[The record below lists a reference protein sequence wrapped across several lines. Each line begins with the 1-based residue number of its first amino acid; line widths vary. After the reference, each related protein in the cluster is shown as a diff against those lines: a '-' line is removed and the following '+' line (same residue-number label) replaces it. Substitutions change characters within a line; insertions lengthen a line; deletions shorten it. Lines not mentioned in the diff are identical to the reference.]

1 MCYNEQHVMDVEIE
15 LTGVARA
22 IARSRRVPLQLKDG
36 ATYRDVVRGLG
47 ERVPELIGVVIQAS
61 GDELLNANVLGASE
75 EELVFPDQMD
85 DLVKNNRLIL
95 LSIIVG
101 G

>member
-1 MCYNEQHVMDVEIE
+1 MDVEIE

-22 IARSRRVPLQLKDG
+22 IARSRQVPLRLKEN
-36 ATYRDVVRGLG
+36 ATYRDAVRSLG
-47 ERVPELIGVVIQAS
+47 EKVPDLIGVVIQPS

-75 EELVFPDQMD
+75 DELVFPDQMD
-85 DLVKNNRLIL
+85 DPVRSSHLIL

>member
-1 MCYNEQHVMDVEIE
+1 MDVEIE

-22 IARSRRVPLQLKDG
+22 IARARQVPLRLKEG

-47 ERVPELIGVVIQAS
+47 ETVPELIGVVIQPS
-61 GDELLNANVLGASE
+61 GDELLNANLLGSSE

-85 DLVKNNRLIL
+85 DPVKKHRLIL

>member
-1 MCYNEQHVMDVEIE
+1 MDVEVE

-22 IARSRRVPLQLKDG
+22 IARSRQVSLQLLEG
-36 ATYRDVVRGLG
+36 ATYRDVVCALG
-47 ERVPELIGVVIQAS
+47 KAVPELIGVVIQPS
-61 GDELLNANVLGASE
+61 GDDLLNANVLGSSE
-75 EELVFPDQMD
+75 EDLVFPDQMD
-85 DLVKNNRLIL
+85 DPVRNPRLIL